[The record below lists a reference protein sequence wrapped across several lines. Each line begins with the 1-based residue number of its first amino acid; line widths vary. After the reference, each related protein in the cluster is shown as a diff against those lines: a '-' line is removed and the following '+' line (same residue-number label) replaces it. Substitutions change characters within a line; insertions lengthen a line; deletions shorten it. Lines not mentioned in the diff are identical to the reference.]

1 MLSVVRPIARGS
13 SGRGVAL
20 RSESPRVRKVS
31 RLTQEAQQT
40 ETPKVPPYRRALA
53 ASVSGQALEWY
64 DFALYG
70 LAAAIIFPK
79 IFFPDVEPII
89 GVLASFA
96 TFAVGF
102 IARPVGGF
110 IFGRLGD
117 RIGRAKTLMI
127 TIMLMG
133 VGTVLI
139 GLLPTYG
146 SIGLFAPLLLVV
158 LRLVQG
164 LGIGGEWSG
173 AAVLVV
179 ETAPRE
185 RRGFLSSLIN
195 SGEYL
200 GTLIASGLFAILA
213 LAMPQEAF
221 HAWGWRIP
229 FLLSAVGVFIC
240 WLIRRE
246 LEEPETFTAAVEVP
260 TEQPTLMQSLRAEWR
275 HILGIIGIRMFENA
289 AAYIILAFA
298 VTYAEGVGV
307 PTSTTTF
314 GVSVAS
320 VVAIFM
326 IPVFGRLSDK
336 IGRRK
341 VYMIGAVFLLLFF
354 WPFFLLLD
362 TTNAFWVW
370 FAFGIAYGLGMS
382 PMLAV
387 EPAWFAELFPTRFRY
402 SGTAISANIATIFAG
417 GLAPFIAVALMAL
430 TGNLV
435 LVMAYLAVLAVISL
449 VAAKLT
455 PETAGIELR

>member
-1 MLSVVRPIARGS
+1 MLTR
-13 SGRGVAL
+13 
-20 RSESPRVRKVS
+20 
-31 RLTQEAQQT
+31 EAQQST
-40 ETPKVPPYRRALA
+40 QQEPAYRRALA

-79 IFFPDVEPII
+79 IFFPDVDPVI

-102 IARPVGGF
+102 VARPIGGF
-110 IFGRLGD
+110 VFGRLGD
-117 RIGRAKTLMI
+117 KIGRTRTLMI

-146 SIGLFAPLLLVV
+146 QIGLFAPLMLVV

-164 LGIGGEWSG
+164 MGIGGEWSG
-173 AAVLVV
+173 SAVLVV
-179 ETAPRE
+179 ETAPKE

-195 SGEYL
+195 SGEYI
-200 GTLIASGLFAILA
+200 GTLIASGLFAVLS
-213 LAMPQEAF
+213 LAMPEDAF
-221 HAWGWRIP
+221 HSWGWRIP
-229 FLLSAVGVFIC
+229 FLLSAVGVLIC
-240 WLIRRE
+240 WLIRRK
-246 LEEPETFTAAVEVP
+246 LEEPETFTAAIEIP
-260 TEQPTLMQSLRAEWR
+260 TENPTLMQSIRSEWR

-289 AAYIILAFA
+289 GAYIILAFA

-326 IPVFGRLSDK
+326 IPIFGKLSDK

-341 VYMIGAVFLLLFF
+341 VYMIGAVFLILFF

-370 FAFGIAYGLGMS
+370 LAFGVAYGLGMS
-382 PMLAV
+382 PMLSV

-402 SGTAISANIATIFAG
+402 SGTAISANIATVLAG
-417 GLAPFIAVALMAL
+417 GLAPFIAVGLMAL

-435 LVMAYLAVLAVISL
+435 LVMVYLAVLAVISL

-455 PETAGIELR
+455 PETVGTELR

>member
-1 MLSVVRPIARGS
+1 MLTR
-13 SGRGVAL
+13 
-20 RSESPRVRKVS
+20 
-31 RLTQEAQQT
+31 EAQKT
-40 ETPKVPPYRRALA
+40 TTRDVPPYRRALA

-79 IFFPDVEPII
+79 IFFPDVDPVV

-102 IARPVGGF
+102 IARPIGGF
-110 IFGRLGD
+110 VFGRLGD
-117 RIGRAKTLMI
+117 KIGRTRTLMI

-139 GLLPTYG
+139 GLLPSYNT
-146 SIGLFAPLLLVV
+146 IGFAAPAILVL
-158 LRLVQG
+158 LRLIQG
-164 LGIGGEWSG
+164 MGIGGEWSG

-195 SGEYL
+195 SGEYV
-200 GTLIASGLFAILA
+200 GTLIASGLFAVLA
-213 LAMPQEAF
+213 LAMPQETF

-229 FLLSAVGVFIC
+229 FLLSAVGVLIC

-246 LEEPETFTAAVEVP
+246 LEEPETFTDAIDVP
-260 TEQPTLMQSLRAEWR
+260 EAQPTLMQSIRAEWR

-289 AAYIILAFA
+289 GAYIILAFA

-326 IPVFGRLSDK
+326 IPIFGKLSDS

-341 VYMIGAVFLLLFF
+341 VYMIGATFLILFF

-402 SGTAISANIATIFAG
+402 SGTAISANIATVLAG
-417 GLAPFIAVALMAL
+417 GLAPFIAVGLMAL

-435 LVMAYLAVLAVISL
+435 LVMVYLAVLAAISL
-449 VAAKLT
+449 LAAKLT
-455 PETAGIELR
+455 PDTAGSVLR